1 MSIQAILSESKPMK
15 YLVLIFICLPLWSQS
30 QTLELVTNKESYP
43 ITPVAGLYKDAT
55 GQLPLAEIEK
65 QRFEITRKKGLL
77 YPFSDAAFWLKIS
90 LTNHNPERKQWVLA
104 WDNPM
109 AEEVNFYISN
119 NDGTYRSKKTGI
131 VSPAHRILM
140 AENKPF
146 FAFDLNYQATTT
158 IYIQVKG
165 QRAHY
170 AAVNLF
176 SAQAYNRYDLIQTS
190 LYGFMSGAIA
200 IRLFYILLL
209 ALFAV
214 KDNDF
219 RQYSVLLVIRSFAFW
234 GLHGIIGNFFLNPTM
249 SLTAGFISSHFLP
262 LGLIVAFKV
271 IFPENRFPLW
281 VTRVLQVMVVLNI
294 LLAVPIFFG
303 YRWQWIMA
311 STYLVITT
319 QVFILAMYIFAILK
333 KYPINWNYSVA
344 YLFGIGSYILVQMRL
359 VQWIDY
365 AWINPVALLCF
376 GLEFFVFGYFLGRII
391 IDYERNRKLSVQE
404 LAFTKEQATRIQ
416 ELDHL
421 KTRFFTNISH
431 EFRTPLTLLT
441 GPLEEL
447 QQKYPKEALL
457 SMMRRNVSRLQV
469 LINQL
474 LDLSKLEAGEMK
486 VEMQQG
492 NLAQFFLYI
501 FSSFESLAQ
510 NQQIHFHITQNQPS
524 FEAYFDADKIEKIIT
539 NLLSNAFK
547 FTPTN
552 GRITVEVQYSLAS
565 SNGEEKNS
573 FPIGGRAVR
582 HGDRYVGTAAWAVII
597 VSDNGIGIEPQRL
610 PRIFDRFYQVDDTS
624 QRNYEGTGIGLA
636 LVKELVGMLQ
646 GTISVSSQV
655 NQGTT
660 FRVELPLSEPVQ
672 EPANHPPKTTLI
684 SQAAITS
691 LYQDTPT
698 ASDLNHSGKGPILLI
713 VEDNPDLRFYLRSLF
728 EAYYQIIEATD
739 GQNGLEV
746 AFETVPDIV
755 VTDLMMPRLDGFSLC
770 QQLKSDE
777 RTSHIPVILLTAK
790 ATLSDR
796 LEGLELGAD
805 DYLQKPFSKD
815 ELLIRVKNLL
825 QQRATLHQKFSLTTP
840 TQATTDITTASQKLD
855 NQFMQKAYDVVEA
868 HLGDSG
874 FEVEDLCRELG
885 MSRTNLHR
893 KLKALTDSS
902 ATEFIRKMRLERAS
916 RLLREGKH
924 SVSEVAY
931 QVGFESLS
939 YFSKSFQEEFGTAP
953 SEYIRKGDSP
963 PG

>member
-1 MSIQAILSESKPMK
+1 MK
-15 YLVLIFICLPLWSQS
+15 YLILVFICLPLWSFS
-30 QTLELVTNKESYP
+30 QTLELVTNTESYP
-43 ITPVAGLYKDAT
+43 ITPVAGLYTDAT
-55 GQLPLAEIEK
+55 GRLPLAEIEK
-65 QRFEITRKKGLL
+65 QQFEITRKKGLL

-90 LTNHNPERKQWVLA
+90 LTNRNPERKQWVLA

-119 NDGTYRSKKTGI
+119 NDGTYRNKKTGI
-131 VSPAHRILM
+131 INPAHRILM

-146 FAFDLNYQATTT
+146 FAFDLDYQATKT

-209 ALFAV
+209 AVFAV
-214 KDNDF
+214 KDSDF

-234 GLHGIIGNFFLNPTM
+234 GLHGIIGNFFLNPTT

-262 LGLIVAFKV
+262 LGLILAFKV
-271 IFPENRFPLW
+271 IFPGNRFPIW
-281 VTRVLQVMVVLNI
+281 ITRVLQVMMALNV

-311 STYLVITT
+311 STYLVIAT
-319 QVFILAMYIFAILK
+319 QVFILAMYVFAILK

-376 GLEFFVFGYFLGRII
+376 GFEFFVFGYFLGRIV

-404 LAFTKEQATRIQ
+404 LEFAKEQATRIQ

-510 NQQIHFHITQNQPS
+510 NQQIHFHIIQNQPS

-547 FTPTN
+547 FTPKN
-552 GRITVEVQYSLAS
+552 GRITVTVEYSPPAP
-565 SNGEEKNS
+565 NGGVAFFS
-573 FPIGGRAVR
+573 PIGG
-582 HGDRYVGTAAWAVII
+582 AVITI
-597 VSDNGIGIEPQRL
+597 SDNGIGIDPQRL

-636 LVKELVGMLQ
+636 LVKELVDMLQ

-660 FRVELPLSEPVQ
+660 FRVELPLSEPIQ
-672 EPANHPPKTTLI
+672 EAAAHHPPTTTLI

-691 LYQDTPT
+691 LYNDTPT
-698 ASDLNHSGKGPILLI
+698 VADLNHSAKEPMLLI

-728 EAYYQIIEATD
+728 EAHYQIIEATD

-746 AFETVPDIV
+746 ALETVPDIV

-770 QQLKSDE
+770 QRLKSDE

-825 QQRATLHQKFSLTTP
+825 QQRAILRQKFSLTTP
-840 TQATTDITTASQKLD
+840 SQATTDTNTTSQKLD
-855 NQFMQKAYDVVEA
+855 NQFMQKTYEVVEA
-868 HLGDSG
+868 HLSESG

-885 MSRTNLHR
+885 MSRTNLQFGHR
-893 KLKALTDSS
+893 VYS
-902 ATEFIRKMRLERAS
+902 
-916 RLLREGKH
+916 
-924 SVSEVAY
+924 
-931 QVGFESLS
+931 
-939 YFSKSFQEEFGTAP
+939 
-953 SEYIRKGDSP
+953 
-963 PG
+963 

>member
-1 MSIQAILSESKPMK
+1 MK
-15 YLVLIFICLPLWSQS
+15 YLILVFICLPLWSFS
-30 QTLELVTNKESYP
+30 QTLELVTNTESYP
-43 ITPVAGLYKDAT
+43 ITPVAGLYTDAT
-55 GQLPLAEIEK
+55 GRLPLAEIEK
-65 QRFEITRKKGLL
+65 QQFEITRKKGLL

-90 LTNHNPERKQWVLA
+90 LTNRNPERKQWVLA

-119 NDGTYRSKKTGI
+119 NDGTYRNKKTGI
-131 VSPAHRILM
+131 VNPAHRILM

-146 FAFDLNYQATTT
+146 FAFDLDYQATKT

-190 LYGFMSGAIA
+190 LYGFLSGAIA

-209 ALFAV
+209 AVFAV
-214 KDNDF
+214 KDSDF

-234 GLHGIIGNFFLNPTM
+234 GLHGIIGNFFLNPTT

-262 LGLIVAFKV
+262 LGLIIAFKV

-281 VTRVLQVMVVLNI
+281 VTRVLQVMAVLNL

-303 YRWQWIMA
+303 YRWQWIIA
-311 STYLVITT
+311 STYLVIAT
-319 QVFILAMYIFAILK
+319 QVFILAMYVFAILK
-333 KYPINWNYSVA
+333 KHPINWNYSVA

-376 GLEFFVFGYFLGRII
+376 GLEFFVFGYFLGRIV

-404 LAFTKEQATRIQ
+404 LEFAKEQATRIQ

-510 NQQIHFHITQNQPS
+510 NQQIHFHIIQNHPS

-552 GRITVEVQYSLAS
+552 GRITVTVEYSPSAP
-565 SNGEEKNS
+565 NGGVAFFS
-573 FPIGGRAVR
+573 PIGG
-582 HGDRYVGTAAWAVII
+582 GGAVIT
-597 VSDNGIGIEPQRL
+597 VSDNGIGIDPQRL

-636 LVKELVGMLQ
+636 LVKELVDMLQ

-660 FRVELPLSEPVQ
+660 FRVELPLSEPIQ
-672 EPANHPPKTTLI
+672 EAAAHHPPTTTLI

-691 LYQDTPT
+691 LYNDTPT
-698 ASDLNHSGKGPILLI
+698 VADLNHSAKEPILLI

-728 EAYYQIIEATD
+728 EAHYQIIEATD

-746 AFETVPDIV
+746 ALETVPDIV

-770 QQLKSDE
+770 QRLKSDE

-815 ELLIRVKNLL
+815 ELLIRAKNLL
-825 QQRATLHQKFSLTTP
+825 QQRATLRQKFSLTTP
-840 TQATTDITTASQKLD
+840 SQATTDTNTTSQKLD
-855 NQFMQKAYDVVEA
+855 NQFMQKTYDVVEA
-868 HLGDSG
+868 HLGESG

-939 YFSKSFQEEFGTAP
+939 YFSKSFQEEFGTSP
-953 SEYIRKGDSP
+953 SEYTRKRDSP
-963 PG
+963 SV

>member
-15 YLVLIFICLPLWSQS
+15 YIILIFICLPLWSQS

-43 ITPVAGLYKDAT
+43 ITPVAGLYTDAT
-55 GQLPLAEIEK
+55 GLLPLVEIEK
-65 QRFEITRKKGLL
+65 QQFEITRKKGLL

-90 LTNHNPERKQWVLA
+90 LTNRNPERKQWVLA

-119 NDGTYRSKKTGI
+119 NDGTYRNKKAGI
-131 VSPAHRILM
+131 VNPAHRILM

-146 FAFDLNYQATTT
+146 FAFDLDYKATTT

-234 GLHGIIGNFFLNPTM
+234 GLHGIIGNFFLNSTM

-281 VTRVLQVMVVLNI
+281 VTRVLQIMAMLNI
-294 LLAVPIFFG
+294 LLAVPILFG
-303 YRWQWIMA
+303 YHWQWIMA
-311 STYLVITT
+311 STYLVIAT
-319 QVFILAMYIFAILK
+319 QVFILAMYVFAILK

-365 AWINPVALLCF
+365 AWINPAALLCF

-510 NQQIHFHITQNQPS
+510 NQQIHFHIIQNQPS

-547 FTPTN
+547 FTPIN
-552 GRITVEVQYSLAS
+552 GRITVEVQYSPSPPAPRGGERNS
-565 SNGEEKNS
+565 SPS
-573 FPIGGRAVR
+573 GGWRARAVI
-582 HGDRYVGTAAWAVII
+582 T
-597 VSDNGIGIEPQRL
+597 VSDNGIGIDPQRL
-610 PRIFDRFYQVDDTS
+610 PRIFDRFYQVDNTS

-636 LVKELVGMLQ
+636 LVKELVDMLQ
-646 GTISVSSQV
+646 GTISVSSQA

-660 FRVELPLSEPVQ
+660 FRVELPLSEPMQ
-672 EPANHPPKTTLI
+672 QATANHSPKTTLI

-691 LYQDTPT
+691 LYKDTPT
-698 ASDLNHSGKGPILLI
+698 AADLNHSAKEPIVLI

-746 AFETVPDIV
+746 ALETVPDII

-825 QQRATLHQKFSLTTP
+825 QQRATLRQKFSLTTP
-840 TQATTDITTASQKLD
+840 NQTTTDINTASQKLD
-855 NQFMQKAYDVVEA
+855 SQFMQKAYDVVEA
-868 HLGDSG
+868 HLDDSG
-874 FEVEDLCRELG
+874 FEVEDLCRALG

-902 ATEFIRKMRLERAS
+902 ATEFIRKLRLERAS

-939 YFSKSFQEEFGTAP
+939 YFSKSFQEEFGTTP

-963 PG
+963 SV